1 MWVFLCIKYTVN
13 FLNISLSRNLLFSE
27 EWKKHQLTIFQIK
40 ICCCILTASWQQFT
54 VNKINSKKVA
64 NFGHSFQNYITY
76 IFFTRFLYTY
86 TCIKST
92 KNKDN
97 NFFHLQNFLSSSS
110 RLLCAMDNN
119 GLILIGLT
127 EYKNFS
133 FKKKILKTV

>member
-1 MWVFLCIKYTVN
+1 MWVFLCIKY
-13 FLNISLSRNLLFSE
+13 SRLFKHFIE
-27 EWKKHQLTIFQIK
+27 RKPLIFWRVKKHQLTIFQIK

-97 NFFHLQNFLSSSS
+97 NFFFTCKFFWVDLVVYCVQWTKMVLYWLDWQST
-110 RLLCAMDNN
+110 RTLVL
-119 GLILIGLT
+119 
-127 EYKNFS
+127 
-133 FKKKILKTV
+133 KKFLKTV

>member
-1 MWVFLCIKYTVN
+1 MWVFLCIKYRKFFKHFIEQKPLIFWRV
-13 FLNISLSRNLLFSE
+13 
-27 EWKKHQLTIFQIK
+27 KKHQLTIFQIK

-64 NFGHSFQNYITY
+64 NFGHLFQNYITY

-97 NFFHLQNFLSSSS
+97 NFFHMQIFLSWSS
-110 RLLCAMDNN
+110 RLLCAMDKN

-133 FKKKILKTV
+133 FKKKF